1 MVSSLLSF
9 SCLYPHYKA
18 HSSAERTEKGLVF
31 AGALAPALFT
41 GIDLE
46 KIRQRICRSHIKPPL
61 QSIIRSLLF
70 MSLRKDTQD
79 TGMLVFRSNQ
89 SWPVQGSCSLI
100 KPAQKLMLLN

>member
-1 MVSSLLSF
+1 
-9 SCLYPHYKA
+9 
-18 HSSAERTEKGLVF
+18 
-31 AGALAPALFT
+31 
-41 GIDLE
+41 
-46 KIRQRICRSHIKPPL
+46 
-61 QSIIRSLLF
+61 